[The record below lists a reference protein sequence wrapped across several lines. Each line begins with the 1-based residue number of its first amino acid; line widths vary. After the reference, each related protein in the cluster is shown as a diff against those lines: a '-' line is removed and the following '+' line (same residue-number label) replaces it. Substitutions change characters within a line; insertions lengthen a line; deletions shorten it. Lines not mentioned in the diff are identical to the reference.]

1 VIEQTV
7 KRSVDERNR
16 LNDLT
21 NKEWLQQTK
30 SFWVSKAPPRDEL
43 KLQHPATFSEHD
55 VERLIRLFTRSGQ
68 TVLDPFVGVGS
79 TLIACLRSGRRGIGI
94 ELMPQWCELAK
105 QRLAA
110 ASDNGASPQDDI
122 QILQGDAH
130 TELTQLDAETID
142 FIVTSPPY
150 WRILEKNGQ
159 KVAAERTSR
168 DLPTNYGDEIQNLG
182 SIEDYD
188 LFLAR
193 LGEIFT
199 ECARV
204 LRPKKYMAVI
214 VSDFRHGPQYYLYH
228 ADLAAEIQQRG
239 MVLKGVIALL
249 QDSKNLYAYGI
260 PYAFVPNIHHQ
271 QILILQ
277 KPESD

>member
-1 VIEQTV
+1 M

-30 SFWVSKAPPRDEL
+30 SFWVSNAPPRDEL

-55 VERLIRLFTRSGQ
+55 VERLIHLFTRSGQ

-79 TLIACLRSGRRGIGI
+79 TLIACIRSGRRGIGI
-94 ELMPQWCELAK
+94 ELMPQWCELAE
-105 QRLAA
+105 QRIAA
-110 ASDNGASPQDDI
+110 ESDNGANPKDNI
-122 QILQGDAH
+122 QILQGDARQI
-130 TELTQLDAETID
+130 LAEMEPESND

-150 WRILEKNGQ
+150 WRILDKSGQ
-159 KVAAERTSR
+159 KVAAERASR
-168 DLPTNYGDEIQNLG
+168 DLPTNYGEGTRNLG
-182 SIEDYD
+182 NIEDYN
-188 LFLAR
+188 LFLSK
-193 LGEIFT
+193 LGEIFA

-204 LRPKKYMAVI
+204 LRAKQYMAVI

-228 ADLAAEIQQRG
+228 ADLANEIQQHG

-271 QILILQ
+271 QILIFQ
-277 KPESD
+277 KPEPD

>member
-1 VIEQTV
+1 V
-7 KRSVDERNR
+7 KRSVDERNH

-30 SFWVSKAPPRDEL
+30 SFWISKAPPRDEL

-55 VERLIRLFTRSGQ
+55 VERLIHLFTKSGQ

-79 TLIACLRSGRRGIGI
+79 TLIACLRSGRQGIGI
-94 ELMPQWCELAK
+94 ELMPQWCEIARR
-105 QRLAA
+105 RLAA
-110 ASDNGASPQDDI
+110 ASDNGSSPQDDI
-122 QILQGDAH
+122 QILQGDARQIL
-130 TELTQLDAETID
+130 TEMEPDSND

-159 KVAAERTSR
+159 KVAAERANR
-168 DLPTNYGDEIQNLG
+168 NLPTNYGKQTQNLG
-182 SIEDYD
+182 SIEAYD
-188 LFLAR
+188 LFLSN
-193 LGEIFT
+193 LGEIFA

-214 VSDFRHGPQYYLYH
+214 VSDFRHGPHYYLYH
-228 ADLAAEIQQRG
+228 ADIANEIQQRG
-239 MVLKGVIALL
+239 LVLKGVIALL

-271 QILILQ
+271 QILIFQ
-277 KPESD
+277 KPESG

>member
-1 VIEQTV
+1 M

-30 SFWVSKAPPRDEL
+30 SFWISKAPPRDEL

-55 VERLIRLFTRSGQ
+55 VERLIHFFTKSGQ

-79 TLIACLRSGRRGIGI
+79 TLIACLRTGRRGVGI
-94 ELMPQWCELAK
+94 ELMPQWCELAQ

-110 ASDNGASPQDDI
+110 ASDNGSSPQDDI
-122 QILQGDAH
+122 QILQGDAASK
-130 TELTQLDAETID
+130 LADLDSESID
-142 FIVTSPPY
+142 FVVTSPPY

-159 KVAAERTSR
+159 KVAAERASR
-168 DLPTNYGDEIQNLG
+168 DLPTNYGEETQNLG
-182 SIEDYD
+182 GIEDYD

-199 ECARV
+199 ECTRV
-204 LRPKKYMAVI
+204 LRT
-214 VSDFRHGPQYYLYH
+214 RQY
-228 ADLAAEIQQRG
+228 
-239 MVLKGVIALL
+239 
-249 QDSKNLYAYGI
+249 
-260 PYAFVPNIHHQ
+260 
-271 QILILQ
+271 
-277 KPESD
+277 

>member
-1 VIEQTV
+1 V
-7 KRSVDERNR
+7 KRSTDERNR

-30 SFWVSKAPPRDEL
+30 SFWISKAPPRDEL

-55 VERLIRLFTRSGQ
+55 VERLIHLFTRSGQ

-79 TLIACLRSGRRGIGI
+79 TLIACLRTGRRGIGI
-94 ELMPQWCELAK
+94 ELMPQWCELAE

-110 ASDNGASPQDDI
+110 ESDNGPCPQDDL
-122 QILQGDAH
+122 QILQGDARTKLTGFD
-130 TELTQLDAETID
+130 TETVD

-159 KVAAERTSR
+159 KVAAERASR
-168 DLPTNYGDEIQNLG
+168 DLPTNYGDDTENLG
-182 SIEDYD
+182 DIENYD
-188 LFLAR
+188 SFLKK
-193 LGEIFT
+193 LGEIFA

-204 LRPKKYMAVI
+204 LRTKQYMAVI

-228 ADLAAEIQQRG
+228 ADVANEIQQRG
-239 MVLKGVIALL
+239 MALKGVIALL

-271 QILILQ
+271 QILIFQ

>member
-1 VIEQTV
+1 V
-7 KRSVDERNR
+7 KRSPDERNR

-30 SFWVSKAPPRDEL
+30 SFWISKAPPRDKL

-55 VERLIRLFTRSGQ
+55 VERLIRLFTKSGQ
-68 TVLDPFVGVGS
+68 TILDPFVGVGS

-94 ELMPQWCELAK
+94 ELMPQWCELAE

-110 ASDNGASPQDDI
+110 EFDNGANRKDNI
-122 QILQGDAH
+122 EILQGDAASK
-130 TELTQLDAETID
+130 LADLDSESID
-142 FIVTSPPY
+142 FVVTSPPY

-159 KVAAERTSR
+159 KVAAERTSQ
-168 DLPTNYGDEIQNLG
+168 DLPTNYGEESQNLG
-182 SIEDYD
+182 GIEDYD
-188 LFLAR
+188 LFLEE
-193 LGEIFT
+193 LGEIFA
-199 ECARV
+199 ECTRV
-204 LRPKKYMAVI
+204 LRAKQYMAVI

-228 ADLAAEIQQRG
+228 ADVANEIQQRG

-249 QDSKNLYAYGI
+249 QDSKNLYTYGI

-271 QILILQ
+271 QILIFQ

>member
-1 VIEQTV
+1 V

-55 VERLIRLFTRSGQ
+55 VERLIHLFTRSGQ

-94 ELMPQWCELAK
+94 ELMPQWCELAR

-110 ASDNGASPQDDI
+110 ASDNGSSPQDDI

-130 TELTQLDAETID
+130 TKLTQLDAETID

-159 KVAAERTSR
+159 KVAAERASR
-168 DLPTNYGDEIQNLG
+168 GLPTNYGDEAQNLG

-188 LFLAR
+188 LFLSM
-193 LGEIFT
+193 LGEIFG
-199 ECARV
+199 ECART
-204 LRPKKYMAVI
+204 LRPKKYMTVI
-214 VSDFRHGPQYYLYH
+214 VSDFRHGSQYYLYH
-228 ADLAAEIQQRG
+228 ADLANEIQQRG
-239 MVLKGVIALL
+239 LVLKGVIALL

-271 QILILQ
+271 QILIFQ

>member
-1 VIEQTV
+1 M

-30 SFWVSKAPPRDEL
+30 SFWISNAPPRDEL

-55 VERLIRLFTRSGQ
+55 IERLIHLFTKSGQ

-79 TLIACLRSGRRGIGI
+79 TLIACLRTGRRGIGI
-94 ELMPQWCELAK
+94 ELMPRWCELAE

-110 ASDNGASPQDDI
+110 ESDNDSRPEDDI
-122 QILQGDAH
+122 QILQGDAGSK
-130 TELTQLDAETID
+130 LADLDSESID
-142 FIVTSPPY
+142 FVVTSPPY

-159 KVAAERTSR
+159 KVAAERASR

-182 SIEDYD
+182 GIEDYD
-188 LFLAR
+188 LFLSE
-193 LGEIFT
+193 LGEIFA
-199 ECARV
+199 ECSRV
-204 LRPKKYMAVI
+204 LRARQYMAVI

-228 ADLAAEIQQRG
+228 ADLANEIQQRG

-271 QILILQ
+271 QILIFQ

>member
-1 VIEQTV
+1 V

-43 KLQHPATFSEHD
+43 KLQHPATFSEYD
-55 VERLIRLFTRSGQ
+55 VERLIRLFTKSGQ

-79 TLIACLRSGRRGIGI
+79 TLIACLRTGRRGIGI
-94 ELMPQWCELAK
+94 ELMPQWCELARR
-105 QRLAA
+105 RLAA
-110 ASDNGASPQDDI
+110 AADNGSSFQDDV
-122 QILQGDAH
+122 QILQGDARQIL
-130 TELTQLDAETID
+130 TEMEPESND

-159 KVAAERTSR
+159 KVAAERANR
-168 DLPTNYGDEIQNLG
+168 NLPTNYGEETQNLG
-182 SIEDYD
+182 NIEDYD
-188 LFLAR
+188 LFLSN
-193 LGEIFT
+193 LGEIFA

-214 VSDFRHGPQYYLYH
+214 VSDFRHGSQYYLYH
-228 ADLAAEIQQRG
+228 ADVAAEIQKRG
-239 MVLKGVIALL
+239 MVLKGVIVLL

-271 QILILQ
+271 QILIFQ
-277 KPESD
+277 KPKSN

>member
-1 VIEQTV
+1 V

-55 VERLIRLFTRSGQ
+55 VERLIHLFTKSGQ

-94 ELMPQWCELAK
+94 ELMPQWCELSR

-110 ASDNGASPQDDI
+110 ASDNGSRSQDDI

-130 TELTQLDAETID
+130 TKLTQLDAEAID

-150 WRILEKNGQ
+150 WRILETDP
-159 KVAAERTSR
+159 A
-168 DLPTNYGDEIQNLG
+168 
-182 SIEDYD
+182 
-188 LFLAR
+188 
-193 LGEIFT
+193 
-199 ECARV
+199 
-204 LRPKKYMAVI
+204 
-214 VSDFRHGPQYYLYH
+214 
-228 ADLAAEIQQRG
+228 
-239 MVLKGVIALL
+239 
-249 QDSKNLYAYGI
+249 
-260 PYAFVPNIHHQ
+260 
-271 QILILQ
+271 
-277 KPESD
+277 